1 MEGQYP
7 SHIAIVEFRCAACQV
22 TLQETTHD
30 GLCSCRGPLQPVCT
44 PEQGEG
50 TPDVPATQWPIHHR
64 TLVDQG
70 DEIALQQSFASLE
83 LLHEWVSVNRDA
95 GTISDPS
102 VATPDGDVSTID
114 GVEAIDDE
122 ETYDP
127 HHPLAGDQQYY
138 TDDESMAV
146 MASSI
151 SCLSSSNASD
161 HVEVEFSRDEVLRG
175 TGTWSQ

>member
-1 MEGQYP
+1 MLP
-7 SHIAIVEFRCAACQV
+7 
-22 TLQETTHD
+22 ETTHD
-30 GLCSCRGPLQPVCT
+30 GLCSCRRPLQPVCIL
-44 PEQGEG
+44 EQGEG
-50 TPDVPATQWPIHHR
+50 TPGVLATQWRIDHD
-64 TLVDQG
+64 TLADQG
-70 DEIALQQSFASLE
+70 DEIALPQSVASPE

-114 GVEAIDDE
+114 GAEAIADE

-161 HVEVEFSRDEVLRG
+161 HVKIESSPEEDLKGFG
-175 TGTWSQ
+175 AQMSQ